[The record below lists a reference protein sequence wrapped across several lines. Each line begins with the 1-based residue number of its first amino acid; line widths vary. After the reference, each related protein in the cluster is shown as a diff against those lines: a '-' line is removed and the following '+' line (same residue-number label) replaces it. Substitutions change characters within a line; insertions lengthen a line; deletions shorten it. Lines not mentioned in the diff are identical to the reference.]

1 MDPEAEGLVEAAAP
15 VGAVGL
21 TAADTEDPV
30 GLPRPAEDSACV
42 AACPYWAPLQP

>member
-1 MDPEAEGLVEAAAP
+1 MDPEAVGLVE
-15 VGAVGL
+15 AVGL

-42 AACPYWAPLQP
+42 VACPYWAPLQP